1 MSVTVPALMRPVS
14 NFGSKVGYYPVR
26 DLVLLDTT
34 DIGPSAHGLGQP
46 EKNHP
51 VALFRREVCDRVP
64 ILGFFAAKL
73 IDLTIFR
80 HQAAAL

>member
-14 NFGSKVGYYPVR
+14 SFSSKVRYNPVR
-26 DLVLLDTT
+26 DLVFLNTT
-34 DIGPSAHGLGQP
+34 DIGPSAQGLGQP

-51 VALFRREVCDRVP
+51 VAFFRPEVCDRVP
-64 ILGFFAAKL
+64 ILGFFAAEL